1 MPPCMHIHMPS
12 ETHKKPFLI
21 PCRNEHFK
29 ISCDFARASF
39 NCGATKIACG
49 SADGTIYIWNVNG
62 FLETTLKGHRC
73 VVTCSSSYGHFYVHQ
88 SCDRFTIYLFICY
101 PIARALH
108 KKRRSDPIRSLL
120 FPTSVDNPNV
130 LICLY
135 FTARPLT
142 QSAGARTATRWR
154 RWARAKDVSSIPIRS
169 PLEPQV
175 QVHHS

>member
-1 MPPCMHIHMPS
+1 MRKLSTLYAPLHAHILS

-73 VVTCSSSYGHFYVHQ
+73 VELHVEVLMAIFMSINHAIALLS
-88 SCDRFTIYLFICY
+88 YLFMY
-101 PIARALH
+101 
-108 KKRRSDPIRSLL
+108 
-120 FPTSVDNPNV
+120 T
-130 LICLY
+130 
-135 FTARPLT
+135 
-142 QSAGARTATRWR
+142 
-154 RWARAKDVSSIPIRS
+154 
-169 PLEPQV
+169 
-175 QVHHS
+175 

>member
-1 MPPCMHIHMPS
+1 MSPLHAHILS

-73 VVTCSSSYGHFYVHQ
+73 VELHVVVLMAIFMSINHAIALLSY
-88 SCDRFTIYLFICY
+88 RIYLCTHIVWY
-101 PIARALH
+101 VTPIARALH
-108 KKRRSDPIRSLL
+108 TVAPIQSDRYS
-120 FPTSVDNPNV
+120 FP
-130 LICLY
+130 L
-135 FTARPLT
+135 PLT
-142 QSAGARTATRWR
+142 T
-154 RWARAKDVSSIPIRS
+154 
-169 PLEPQV
+169 LMF
-175 QVHHS
+175 